1 MQRSEALKGYS
12 SVIETHV
19 LVQYRDADSSFC
31 VNDNDPDLTKI
42 TISLPAPP
50 KWHLIEGFGKPARAQ
65 KFVREKIPSRLNE
78 LQRDVTNRLKDSRKT
93 GKNEVLTAQR
103 IIEEIW
109 EVLNR
114 RQREYVNEITW
125 IKKQIYHCHYGY
137 WLFINGKPT
146 FLDGWHYRFLNFW
159 DMTDA
164 EVDYRDRDRR
174 WFLFARYIYTSQED
188 QHGYDNGHRTFF
200 GFIYPK
206 HRRDGAT
213 HKSLCVGYDIMTK
226 TLGNVIGGIQSFDD
240 DNAGEHYKN
249 KLLPAFK
256 SMPFFFKPVWKGSQ
270 APQSELH
277 FTRVDNSIGEELG
290 SKMNYATTAARKFY
304 DGKKLYYY
312 QGEEEGKCLS
322 LRTLVKMYDGSNK
335 EAKDIV
341 VGDVLCGDD
350 MLPRTVLSV
359 KFGSGEMYRITPRK
373 GSEWGCNGRHTL
385 VLKACAGKGY
395 TNGEE
400 VEISVNDYIKWA
412 PSKKKN
418 FSLYRVGVDF
428 PRVEHILDPYF
439 LGIWLGDGHAADA
452 AISKPD
458 IEIRN
463 YVEEFAKSRGLS
475 TRFDNMSTF
484 IYGTQSRKVIARSDK
499 GEVLEFES
507 ILDASIKMGTTIQK
521 IRWSDLKRTSSSGF
535 TYSILD
541 KVHNSVFHDLL
552 SLNLINNKH
561 IPEEYLIDSRE
572 NRLSLLAGIL
582 DTDGYMSPG
591 DRKMCYE
598 VTQKSKSIADGIVR
612 LCQGLGFSISTVNK
626 TAKMKRPDGSIYE
639 CLVYRMSIYGN
650 NLFEIPCIIPRK
662 KAYKIEDKQGRDPMR
677 TGFEIIPD
685 GIGEY
690 VGFQI
695 DGNHRFLL
703 GDYTVTHNCLLE
715 NVLERWDVVKQTLGQ
730 GAGSIING
738 FAIHPTTVADIKVGG
753 GKNFFDLCESSKF
766 YDRNPETYQTK
777 TGLARLFIPGYDGL
791 EGFIGPYGESIMDI
805 PTDDQANFIGR
816 PIGAKAFIQSQ
827 LDEWLKKGDPESMR
841 SYREFKRLYPTSYA
855 DCFRDQAGDAGLD
868 IEKLDAAIERLRR
881 AAIDENK
888 PPTTTG
894 NLLYIVDGESNP
906 LSAKEF
912 LALGYDRSSKSY
924 RVEWFPT
931 KSGRWKVSK
940 ILGNQESNLRYRSDG
955 IWYPTYPF
963 KYTLGADPFQFLKTG
978 DAEKRGD
985 KSRLSKGGIAVFY
998 ERDFQKDPEGKDTS
1012 EWDSYRFCV
1021 TYDNRADEDDEYAEE
1036 VLMTAI
1042 YWGAEVYPEQNIKL
1056 IWKHI
1061 VKRGF
1066 GGYMK
1071 YQIDEATGKRK
1082 DHPGFYSL
1090 TDSKQDL
1097 FNAIKRY
1104 IFHHSTRERHIDF
1117 LLQCRQIRGLDYM
1130 TDFDLF
1136 VACGGALLGSQIV
1149 RYESEITANQEVADL
1164 SKSMPMFIY

>member
-1 MQRSEALKGYS
+1 MQRSEALKSYS
-12 SVIETHV
+12 SVIETSV

-42 TISLPAPP
+42 TLSLPSPP

-114 RQREYVNEITW
+114 RQREYVNEINW

-146 FLDGWHYRFLNFW
+146 YLDGWHYRFLNFW

-174 WFLFARYIYTSQED
+174 WFLFARYIYTTQED
-188 QHGYDNGHRTFF
+188 EFGYDTGHRTFF
-200 GFIYPK
+200 GFTYPK

-213 HKSLCVGYDIMTK
+213 HKSLCIGYDIMTK

-249 KLLPAFK
+249 KMLPAFK

-277 FTRVDNSIGEELG
+277 FTRVDNSIGDELG
-290 SKMNYATTAARKFY
+290 SKVNYATTAARKFY

-312 QGEEEGKCLS
+312 QSEEG
-322 LRTLVKMYDGSNK
+322 
-335 EAKDIV
+335 
-341 VGDVLCGDD
+341 
-350 MLPRTVLSV
+350 
-359 KFGSGEMYRITPRK
+359 
-373 GSEWGCNGRHTL
+373 
-385 VLKACAGKGY
+385 GK
-395 TNGEE
+395 T
-400 VEISVNDYIKWA
+400 
-412 PSKKKN
+412 
-418 FSLYRVGVDF
+418 
-428 PRVEHILDPYF
+428 
-439 LGIWLGDGHAADA
+439 
-452 AISKPD
+452 
-458 IEIRN
+458 
-463 YVEEFAKSRGLS
+463 
-475 TRFDNMSTF
+475 
-484 IYGTQSRKVIARSDK
+484 
-499 GEVLEFES
+499 
-507 ILDASIKMGTTIQK
+507 
-521 IRWSDLKRTSSSGF
+521 
-535 TYSILD
+535 
-541 KVHNSVFHDLL
+541 
-552 SLNLINNKH
+552 
-561 IPEEYLIDSRE
+561 
-572 NRLSLLAGIL
+572 
-582 DTDGYMSPG
+582 
-591 DRKMCYE
+591 
-598 VTQKSKSIADGIVR
+598 
-612 LCQGLGFSISTVNK
+612 
-626 TAKMKRPDGSIYE
+626 
-639 CLVYRMSIYGN
+639 
-650 NLFEIPCIIPRK
+650 
-662 KAYKIEDKQGRDPMR
+662 
-677 TGFEIIPD
+677 
-685 GIGEY
+685 
-690 VGFQI
+690 
-695 DGNHRFLL
+695 
-703 GDYTVTHNCLLE
+703 LLE
-715 NVLERWDVVKQTLGQ
+715 NVKERWDVVKQTLGQ
-730 GAGSIING
+730 GAGAIING
-738 FAIHPTTVADIKVGG
+738 FSIHPTTVADMKVGG
-753 GKNFFDLCESSKF
+753 GKNFSDLCDEAKF
-766 YDRNPETYQTK
+766 YDRNPDNGQTK
-777 TGLARLFIPGYDGL
+777 SGLARLFIPGYDGL
-791 EGFIGPYGESIMDI
+791 EGFIGPYGESIIEM
-805 PTDDQANFIGR
+805 PTEDQANFIGR

-827 LDEWLKKGDPESMR
+827 LNEWLKKGDPDSMR

-940 ILGNQESNLRYRSDG
+940 ILGNQESNLRYKSDG

-998 ERDFQKDPEGKDTS
+998 ERDFQKDPEGKDS
-1012 EWDSYRFCV
+1012 SAWDSYRFVV